1 MSEHHIV
8 STRLYFSI
16 FAALMVLTA
25 ITVVV
30 AFIDL
35 GAMSDVVAMA
45 IAFTKASLVIL
56 YFMHVRYSSGLI
68 ALSVIGALAFMAVF
82 VFFTMS
88 DIMTRRFF
96 ETFVGL

>member
-8 STRLYFSI
+8 PLRVYFAI
-16 FAALMVLTA
+16 FASLMVLTV

-35 GAMSDVVAMA
+35 GSMSDVVAMA

-56 YFMHVRYSSGLI
+56 YFMHVRYSGGLV
-68 ALSVIGALAFMAVF
+68 ALSVVGALAFMAVF

-88 DIMTRRFF
+88 DYMTRAFF

>member
-8 STRLYFSI
+8 STRIYFSI

-25 ITVVV
+25 ITVAV
-30 AFIDL
+30 AFVDL

-56 YFMHVRYSSGLI
+56 YFMHVRYSGGLV
-68 ALSVIGALAFMAVF
+68 ALSVVGALAFMAIF

-88 DIMTRRFF
+88 DFMTREFF
-96 ETFVGL
+96 TTFTGL